1 MSAVGAEVKTEPVG
15 TQVNTAQLQA
25 PWCTVSQG
33 SRRDF
38 EVIGVVMSSCVSRLG
53 FPGRLVLVLFFFQG
67 EINSEQLFLE

>member
-1 MSAVGAEVKTEPVG
+1 MSAGGAEVKTEPVS

-25 PWCTVSQG
+25 LWCTVSQG

-38 EVIGVVMSSCVSRLG
+38 EVVAVVMSSCMSRFG

-67 EINSEQLFLE
+67 EINSEHLLLE